1 MLQSLWGLSYTY
13 GPVWGLSYI
22 YGPLWGLSYTYGPLW
37 DLSYTYDGPLWGLSY
52 TYGPVWGLSYTH
64 GAVYSCVW
72 TKLRNILKQPPQV
85 FSKKAVYENFANFCK
100 TPVPESLFYNQACHF
115 IKKTLWHRRLPV
127 NFAKFLTR
135 TFFQNTAGWLLLKH
149 TGYILYIHAYI

>member
-13 GPVWGLSYI
+13 GPVWGLSYT
-22 YGPLWGLSYTYGPLW
+22 YRPLWG
-37 DLSYTYDGPLWGLSY
+37 LSYTYDGPLWGLSY
-52 TYGPVWGLSYTH
+52 TYGPV
-64 GAVYSCVW
+64 YSWVW

-85 FSKKAVYENFANFCK
+85 FSRKAVYENFAKFCK

-115 IKKTLWHRRLPV
+115 IKKTLWHRCFPV

-135 TFFQNTAGWLLLKH
+135 PFFQNTAGWLLLKH

>member
-13 GPVWGLSYI
+13 GPVWGLSY
-22 YGPLWGLSYTYGPLW
+22 
-37 DLSYTYDGPLWGLSY
+37 TYDRPLWGLSY
-52 TYGPVWGLSYTH
+52 TYGPVWGLSYTY

-100 TPVPESLFYNQACHF
+100 TSVPESLFYNQACHF
-115 IKKTLWHRRLPV
+115 IKKTLWHRCLPV
-127 NFAKFLTR
+127 SFAKFLTR
-135 TFFQNTAGWLLLKH
+135 TFFSEHRRMTASETYWLHPVYSCIYLSNAVPEKVLFEA
-149 TGYILYIHAYI
+149 GL